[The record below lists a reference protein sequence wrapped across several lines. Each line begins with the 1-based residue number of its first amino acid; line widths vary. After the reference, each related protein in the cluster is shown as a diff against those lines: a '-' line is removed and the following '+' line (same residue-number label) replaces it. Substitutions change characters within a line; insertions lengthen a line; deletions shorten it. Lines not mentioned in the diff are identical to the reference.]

1 MYINFKGRKELKRG
15 DLELLCAIKQ
25 GELEY
30 LKEELNEDDLGRFK
44 LLELLSE
51 VKQKTKDEHA
61 YKRLRLSDKGK
72 KLLVAMSFEGSVD
85 SEAEIL
91 GDWLIKLYKN
101 KAGGIVR
108 NKIEVKRTIQWFK
121 TITGIRE
128 NRLAKLFQCFL
139 EDTYNEEDGMS
150 VKEFME
156 YNPRGVLSNMLDYVC
171 FNPTSVFDKH
181 KTLDK
186 SPLYN
191 YYQDNQEY
199 VEKVWE
205 INNLT
210 EK

>member
-1 MYINFKGRKELKRG
+1 MYINFKIAEKLKRG

-25 GELEY
+25 TNIEYLIRELKDDDLERFRALEY
-30 LKEELNEDDLGRFK
+30 I
-44 LLELLSE
+44 SE
-51 VKQKTKDEHA
+51 VKPKNKDEHN

-101 KAGGIVR
+101 KSGGIVK
-108 NKIEVKRTIQWFK
+108 NKTEIKRSIQWFK
-121 TITGIRE
+121 TVTGISG
-128 NRLAKLFQCFL
+128 NKLALLFQCFL

-210 EK
+210 